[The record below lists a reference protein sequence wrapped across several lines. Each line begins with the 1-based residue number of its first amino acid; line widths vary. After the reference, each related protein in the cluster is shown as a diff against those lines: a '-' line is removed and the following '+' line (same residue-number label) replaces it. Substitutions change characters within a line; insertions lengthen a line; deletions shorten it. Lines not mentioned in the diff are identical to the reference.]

1 MQFRAVIYFLSF
13 LFFSFQSYS
22 FLQNDL
28 EQFLISQNCEH
39 CDLTRSVL
47 KFKAGALTLGNTINI
62 KKSFLTNAKIQASE
76 FYNTNI
82 SDSNGI
88 RILIANSNFNQSLFS
103 DLLLSFSMIE
113 NVNFKDSKII
123 NIHWDKSQLIDTN
136 FENCIFESLSFQ
148 GSDLRSTKLSNNY
161 FSNTNFS
168 QSDLR
173 GVDFQ
178 NSRFKNSTFKNADLR
193 KANLYNTNITQQ
205 QLNDTLSYACAILP
219 DGTLYDNNGK
229 EIC

>member
-1 MQFRAVIYFLSF
+1 MQFRAVVYFLSF
-13 LFFSFQSYS
+13 IISAFQSQA

-28 EQFLISQNCEH
+28 DQFLVSLNCEH

-47 KFKAGALTLGNTINI
+47 KFKSSTLNLGNTLNV

-82 SDSNGI
+82 SESNAI
-88 RILIANSNFNQSLFS
+88 RILIANSNFNQSFLS
-103 DLLLSFSMIE
+103 DLLLTYSMIE
-113 NVNFKDSKII
+113 NVSFKDSKII
-123 NIHWDKSQLIDTN
+123 NSHWDRSQLIDTV

-148 GSDLRSTKLSNNY
+148 GSDLRSSKLTHNT
-161 FSNTNFS
+161 FLNTNFS

-178 NSRFKNSTFKNADLR
+178 HSYFKNTTFKNADLR

-219 DGTLYDNNGK
+219 DGTVYDNNGK